1 MKEEKK
7 QQTFRRSSPQKT
19 SYREGENRIKIA
31 SCSILNIIRSNKTDV
46 VYDKK
51 GNFQLRFDE
60 YMSKKLTYEWVNQC
74 NLAKVG
80 VEPVARCLLLVSF
93 R

>member
-1 MKEEKK
+1 M
-7 QQTFRRSSPQKT
+7 
-19 SYREGENRIKIA
+19 
-31 SCSILNIIRSNKTDV
+31 

-51 GNFQLRFDE
+51 GNSQLRFDE
-60 YMSKKLTYEWVNQC
+60 YMSKKLTYEWMNQC

-80 VEPVARCLLLVSF
+80 VELVARCLLLVSF

>member
-1 MKEEKK
+1 M
-7 QQTFRRSSPQKT
+7 
-19 SYREGENRIKIA
+19 
-31 SCSILNIIRSNKTDV
+31 

-60 YMSKKLTYEWVNQC
+60 YMSKKLTYEWMNQC

-80 VEPVARCLLLVSF
+80 VELVARCLLLVSF